1 MQFGRAR
8 EPSVRLLWVKAGK
21 LLPVDTGGKIRSYNI
36 LRRLADIYR
45 LTLVSYYGGERDAAY
60 EAALLSEFPGAQAI
74 CTGAVDSDGLSG
86 VLDYVRRLP
95 DSAPYSVTK
104 YTHPKVRS
112 VVEELLAGGQF
123 DLAICDFLAASR
135 NFPDKLPIPCAL
147 FQHNV
152 ESSLWERMARTETHP
167 LRKISYTYE
176 SARMSRYE
184 RRSLARF
191 HHIIAVSDNDR
202 EQLLAMD
209 PSCEIA
215 VIPTGVDTKKFP
227 VAPASSATP
236 PRIVFTGS
244 MDWEPNMDAVEYFC
258 GQIWPRILT
267 QCPDAVFQ
275 IVGRNPF
282 ARVERLASPSVEV
295 TGTVPSVIDYLR
307 DATVVVVPLRI
318 GGGTRLKIYEAMA
331 MGKALV
337 STSIGAEGL
346 TFQNGRDLMLA
357 DDAASFADAIL
368 LLLRDAEVRRRF
380 EQAATQLAAQFD
392 WAVVTRQF
400 AQVLEKIAADGG
412 TKSSA
417 AGISRATVSR

>member
-1 MQFGRAR
+1 M
-8 EPSVRLLWVKAGK
+8 RLLWVKAGK

-36 LRRLADIYR
+36 LRRLGEMHP
-45 LTLVSYYGGERDAAY
+45 LTLVSYYGGERDAEY
-60 EAALLSEFPGAQAI
+60 EGALVKEFPGAHSI
-74 CTGAVDSDGLSG
+74 YTGAVDSDGLSG

-95 DSAPYSVTK
+95 DSAPYSVAK

-112 VVEELLAGGQF
+112 AVAEFLASEQF

-135 NFPDKLPIPCAL
+135 NFPDQLPIPCAL

-152 ESSLWERMARTETHP
+152 ESSLWGRMARTETHP
-167 LRKISYTYE
+167 LRKVSYRYE
-176 SARMSRYE
+176 SARMARYE

-191 HHIIAVSDNDR
+191 HHIIAVSENDR

-209 PSCEIA
+209 PSCEIT

-227 VAPASSATP
+227 VAPPSSATP
-236 PRIVFTGS
+236 PRVVFTGS

-258 GQIWPRILT
+258 GQIWPRILA
-267 QCPDAVFQ
+267 QHPDAVFQ

-282 ARVERLASPSVEV
+282 ARVERLASASVQV

-346 TFQNGRDLMLA
+346 SFQNGRDLMLA
-357 DDAASFADAIL
+357 DDASSFSDAIL
-368 LLLRDAEVRRRF
+368 LLLRDGEVRRRF
-380 EQAATQLAAQFD
+380 ELAAAQLAAQFD

-400 AQVLEKIAADGG
+400 VEVLEKI
-412 TKSSA
+412 SA
-417 AGISRATVSR
+417 QGAKEPGLGERSRATVNQ